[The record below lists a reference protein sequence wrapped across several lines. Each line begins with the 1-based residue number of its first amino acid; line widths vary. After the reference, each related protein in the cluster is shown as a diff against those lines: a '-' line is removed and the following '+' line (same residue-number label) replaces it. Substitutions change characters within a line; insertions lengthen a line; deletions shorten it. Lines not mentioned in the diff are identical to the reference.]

1 MRLGR
6 PILAIYAIAAS
17 TLAAPTA
24 LIAREF
30 SCSSKNNTCFIYDRT
45 IVTGDKIGFFTERG
59 ELVATGKVTKMSGNR
74 RSVQLQQVS
83 GSVDSQADTYAMIT
97 DPTAISQ
104 EKFKVYRQP
113 TPIAV
118 GAQVN
123 LASFGAGGDA
133 KGYEATGEMLRR
145 KFLGKVDG
153 FARGSLYSFTGTAEN
168 TNDIAPQKT
177 FTATAISAMGGVGY
191 TLFSQSDFFIRSE
204 LGAGLSYTMAKIDGS
219 AGDAKSEDWGYQVNS
234 GFAPHLRGLI
244 AAGYSIDRWQIE
256 AGFAPAMLAG
266 KTTTAIGAGL
276 LLNLK

>member
-1 MRLGR
+1 MRLK
-6 PILAIYAIAAS
+6 LTSWAASAIAVS
-17 TLAAPTA
+17 SFVGPTTLM
-24 LIAREF
+24 AREF

-83 GSVDSQADTYAMIT
+83 GPVDSQAETYAMIEGPAT
-97 DPTAISQ
+97 ISQ
-104 EKFKVYRQP
+104 EKYKVYRQP
-113 TPIAV
+113 TPVAV
-118 GAQVN
+118 GAQIN

-153 FARGSLYSFTGTAEN
+153 FARGSLYSFTGTAANINESG
-168 TNDIAPQKT
+168 PQKT
-177 FTATAISAMGGVGY
+177 FTATAITALGGVGY
-191 TLFSQSDFFIRSE
+191 TLFSQSDVFIRSE

-219 AGDAKSEDWGYQVNS
+219 PGDAKSEDWGYQVNS
-234 GFAPHLRGLI
+234 GFAPHIRGLL

-256 AGFAPAMLAG
+256 AGVAPAILAG